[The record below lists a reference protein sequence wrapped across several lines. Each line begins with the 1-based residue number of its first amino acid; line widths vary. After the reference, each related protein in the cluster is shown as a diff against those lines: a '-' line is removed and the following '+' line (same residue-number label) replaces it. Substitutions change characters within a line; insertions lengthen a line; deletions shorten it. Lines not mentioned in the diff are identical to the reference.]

1 VRSILE
7 VDPELNDSEVVCL
20 HAVIPTSRVDLAAA
34 LRNAGLRVTA
44 SRLAV
49 LSEVTEGKHMSADQV
64 ALAARDRVGTISTQA
79 VYDVLGALTRAGL
92 VRRIEPAGSPA
103 RYETRVDDN
112 HHHAVCRSCGAIT
125 DVDCVVGEP
134 PCLRPAEASGFVID
148 EAEVTFWGLCP
159 NCQTTFTFHEKERAG

>member
-1 VRSILE
+1 MLCV
-7 VDPELNDSEVVCL
+7 
-20 HAVIPTSRVDLAAA
+20 VIPTSRVDPAAA

-44 SRLAV
+44 SRVAV
-49 LSEVTEGKHMSADQV
+49 LAEVADGKHLPAEQV
-64 ALAARDRVGTISTQA
+64 ALAVRERIGTISTQA

-92 VRRIEPAGSPA
+92 VRRIEPAGSAA

-112 HHHAVCRSCGAIT
+112 HHHAVCRKCGAIT

-134 PCLRPAEASGFVID
+134 PCLWPADTGGFVLD

-159 NCQTTFTFHEKERAG
+159 TCQTTPNSHEKESAR

>member
-1 VRSILE
+1 MTS
-7 VDPELNDSEVVCL
+7 SEGVAL
-20 HAVIPTSRVDLAAA
+20 SAA

-49 LSEVTEGKHMSADQV
+49 LTAVGEGHHLTADQV
-64 ALAARDRVGTISTQA
+64 ASAVRGRVGTISTQA

-92 VRRIEPAGSPA
+92 TRRIEPAGSPA
-103 RYETRVDDN
+103 RYETRVGDN
-112 HHHAVCRSCGAIT
+112 HHHVVCRICGAVS

-134 PCLRPAEASGFVID
+134 PCLLPTESGGYLIE

-159 NCQTTFTFHEKERAG
+159 TCQTTSNLDEKETR